1 MQESSLTLYIDQMLV
16 KSRENLQRLE
26 PYRELE
32 NILIYV
38 ENIKNKSGNLEYLIQ
53 YSQGVIAINVGEIP
67 LNRKGVTAALLFRVW
82 LRNSLLSCE
91 GMSLLYVI
99 SIYNIQQNNNQR
111 LLLI

>member
-1 MQESSLTLYIDQMLV
+1 MLFMQESSLTLYIDQMLV

-53 YSQGVIAINVGEIP
+53 YS
-67 LNRKGVTAALLFRVW
+67 
-82 LRNSLLSCE
+82 
-91 GMSLLYVI
+91 
-99 SIYNIQQNNNQR
+99 
-111 LLLI
+111 